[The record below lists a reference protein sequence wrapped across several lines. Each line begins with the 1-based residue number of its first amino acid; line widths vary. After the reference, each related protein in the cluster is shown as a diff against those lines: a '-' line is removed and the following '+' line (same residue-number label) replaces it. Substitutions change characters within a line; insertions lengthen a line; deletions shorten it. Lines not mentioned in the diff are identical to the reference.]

1 MARAEVET
9 PAVALTQGVRMMFY
23 LVTPNE
29 TSFRHV
35 EEVPD
40 YVNKGVRMMFYL
52 VTPNETS
59 FRHVEEVPD
68 YINKATP
75 FFIGMLLL
83 ELVLGWAK
91 TGGPIIRINDGAT
104 SISAGMLSRLPQ
116 LFMRSLELSSYM
128 YIWNNHRVLEL
139 PWDSPWTWW
148 LAFLGVDFGYYWV
161 HRFAH
166 ELNILWAAHQVHHS
180 SEDYNLS
187 TALRQSLTQ
196 QYASW
201 FFYLPLALAV
211 PPSVFAVHI
220 QFNLLYQFW
229 IHTELITHLGP
240 LEWVMNTPSH
250 HRVHHGRNRYC
261 IDKNYG
267 GTLIIWDRIFGTFA
281 PEGDKVI
288 YGLTKPI
295 NTFEILSVQFQHYL
309 YIGQT
314 VWNAHGIKNKLSYI
328 FKGPSWRP
336 GQPRLGDHK
345 EIPKVIGV
353 VTPYNPAWSM
363 VLQAYV
369 SLQFLL
375 LLTIYNDVLA
385 TKAMLSQQTLLLM
398 AGYIIF
404 TLTSLGLI
412 IDQRPNAGMLE
423 MLRCVLF
430 LGLHRSGNV
439 KVAFPALSML
449 IEVFL
454 WLSVLHWALQT
465 LGKLTEGKNK
475 QH

>member
-1 MARAEVET
+1 MTGHGGRGVLQTSVERDPPG
-9 PAVALTQGVRMMFY
+9 PAGGGRQQLVVKTNTSRQSRGVRS
-23 LVTPNE
+23 L
-29 TSFRHV
+29 RR
-35 EEVPD
+35 
-40 YVNKGVRMMFYL
+40 G
-52 VTPNETS
+52 
-59 FRHVEEVPD
+59 
-68 YINKATP
+68 
-75 FFIGMLLL
+75 
-83 ELVLGWAK
+83 GWDV
-91 TGGPIIRINDGAT
+91 I
-104 SISAGMLSRLPQ
+104 
-116 LFMRSLELSSYM
+116 
-128 YIWNNHRVLEL
+128 
-139 PWDSPWTWW
+139 
-148 LAFLGVDFGYYWV
+148 
-161 HRFAH
+161 
-166 ELNILWAAHQVHHS
+166 VHHS

-295 NTFEILSVQFQHYL
+295 KTFEILSVQFHYYL
-309 YIGQT
+309 HIGQT

-385 TKAMLSQQTLLLM
+385 TKALWLTEEYSEEAEIPAAPSVRDSRRWSDSNSKCLNCQMLSQQTLLLM

-412 IDQRPNAGMLE
+412 IDQ
-423 MLRCVLF
+423 
-430 LGLHRSGNV
+430 
-439 KVAFPALSML
+439 
-449 IEVFL
+449 
-454 WLSVLHWALQT
+454 
-465 LGKLTEGKNK
+465 
-475 QH
+475 